1 VASLLAP
8 LLTVS
13 AMCFACILFQIKEQ
27 TGINYFM
34 LNKGPNDDS
43 MHLWIYSPAPE
54 LARMARLLV
63 NVNFKQQIKLAQAE
77 SQLKQMQ
84 MDLSSVQSEVVMG
97 MSSSAEEIAAL
108 TARIA
113 KLEADY
119 DAAAT
124 PEERVAI
131 MNMITAKQNTLTEL
145 MRASGNCT
153 DYRDLILC
161 HS

>member
-27 TGINYFM
+27 TGINYFT
-34 LNKGPNDDS
+34 LNKDPNDDS

-54 LARMARLLV
+54 RARMARLLV

-97 MSSSAEEIAAL
+97 IRVEFRSSPTLIGLMIGKGGTRIQEIIRSTGVKSINMSE
-108 TARIA
+108 TG
-113 KLEADY
+113 
-119 DAAAT
+119 
-124 PEERVAI
+124 
-131 MNMITAKQNTLTEL
+131 M
-145 MRASGNCT
+145 
-153 DYRDLILC
+153 LC
-161 HS
+161 YAMLCYGLFYGVH